1 LRLCR
6 AVVCKRTI
14 GNDGRPVLAQLG
26 YLGTY
31 TEGRAEDTEEQAILD
46 PRQISFGSASFTAE
60 RD

>member
-1 LRLCR
+1 M
-6 AVVCKRTI
+6 VCKRTI